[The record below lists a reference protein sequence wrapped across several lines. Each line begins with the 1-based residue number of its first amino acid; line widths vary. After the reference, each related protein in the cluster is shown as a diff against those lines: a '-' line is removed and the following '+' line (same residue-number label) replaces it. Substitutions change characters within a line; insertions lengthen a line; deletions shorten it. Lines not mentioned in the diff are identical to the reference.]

1 MNLYDLTGQY
11 LTVLNM
17 ADELEDDT
25 LKDTLDAIKEPMDEK
40 AGNIAGLIKSFES
53 EIEMIKAEEKRLAER
68 RRVRERKITQ
78 LKDMLKDHVL
88 AIGEDNGKTTGIS
101 LKNNPRFSRIW
112 VQKNAPSAQ
121 FENVY
126 YLPEEYQLPQDPKA
140 DAKQL
145 IKDWKDGKI
154 SDALLEEY
162 KVTISQSESVRF
174 K

>member
-68 RRVRERKITQ
+68 RKSRERKIVN
-78 LKDMLKDHVL
+78 LRDMLKDHVL
-88 AIGEDNGKTTGIS
+88 SIGEDNGKTTGIN

-112 VQKNAPSAQ
+112 VQKNPPSAQ
-121 FENVY
+121 VKNVY
-126 YLPEEYQLPQDPKA
+126 YLPEEYQVPQEPKA
-140 DAKQL
+140 DVKQI

-154 SDALLEEY
+154 NDNQLNEY
-162 KVTISQSESVRF
+162 CVSINQSESVRF

>member
-53 EIEMIKAEEKRLAER
+53 EIEMIKAEEKRLADR
-68 RRVRERKITQ
+68 RKSRERKVMQ

-101 LKNNPRFSRIW
+101 LKK
-112 VQKNAPSAQ
+112 QSAFQ
-121 FENVY
+121 SYMGTEKCTFC
-126 YLPEEYQLPQDPKA
+126 
-140 DAKQL
+140 
-145 IKDWKDGKI
+145 
-154 SDALLEEY
+154 
-162 KVTISQSESVRF
+162 TI
-174 K
+174 